1 MILFAISLIPWFLYL
16 ALRTKK
22 ALHMLQQNL
31 YDENLRYFKW
41 LIQNINKVFGGRDLI
56 PLLFIL
62 VLLFDKIGL
71 SILFM
76 ALYFVVF
83 LYSYREIKNETYKK
97 PLVWTARVKRLI
109 ITTLLLYG
117 LPFLGIFYSYNQT
130 FISVYYL
137 HLIILAYLQYL
148 VLLVATKINIPVEK
162 IVYYYYKNKASH
174 KLKMMPH
181 LKVIGITGSY
191 GKTSSKNILSDI
203 LNVKYNALPTPRNLN
218 TPYGLMIT
226 INNHMDKFDEILI
239 AEMGAYKR
247 GEVRD
252 LCRFVKPKYGILTVI
267 GTAHLEL
274 FGSEENIQR
283 SKFELI
289 ENLPSD
295 GIGILNGDDSKQLNY
310 PIKNNCKLIW
320 IGIENKKV
328 DIRAENIKMSH
339 RGTKF
344 DVFFKD
350 VNKKYSFE
358 TKLLGYANI
367 YNILAAIALGCE
379 FGIKKEQ
386 LQYAVKGVRAVAH
399 RLELKKMANDLY
411 FIDDAY
417 SSNQAGSKMA
427 LDVLK
432 MMPGKKIIITPGM
445 VDLGDKQYE
454 FNKEFGQYMATV
466 CDEVILVGKKQTKP
480 IQDGL
485 KTKEY
490 NLSKIHLVNDVKL
503 AFDMI
508 HKLKEKTTYVLIEN
522 DLTDIFKE

>member
-1 MILFAISLIPWFLYL
+1 MVLFIFSLIPWFLYL

-41 LIQNINKVFGGRDLI
+41 LMQNINKAFGGRDLI

-62 VLLFDKIGL
+62 VLLFKKPLL

-76 ALYFVVF
+76 ILYFVIF
-83 LYSYREIKNETYKK
+83 LYSYWEIKRETYKK
-97 PLVWTARVKRLI
+97 PLVWTARVKRLL
-109 ITTLLLYG
+109 ITTLLLYV
-117 LPFLGIFYSYNQT
+117 LPFLGIFYAYNQA

-148 VLLVATKINIPVEK
+148 ILLVAVKINIPVEK
-162 IVYYYYKNKASH
+162 IVYYYYKNKAIK
-174 KLKMMPH
+174 KLKAMSN

-226 INNHMDKFDEILI
+226 INNHIDKFDEILI

-252 LCRFVKPKYGILTVI
+252 LCHFVKPKYGILTVI

-283 SKFELI
+283 AKFELI
-289 ENLPSD
+289 ESLPSD
-295 GIGILNGDDSKQLNY
+295 GIGILNGDDLAQLNY

-320 IGIENKKV
+320 IGIENKKA
-328 DIRAENIKMSH
+328 DIRAKNIKMSYQ
-339 RGTKF
+339 GTTF
-344 DVFFKD
+344 DVFFK
-350 VNKKYSFE
+350 NINQKYSFE

-367 YNILAAIALGCE
+367 YNILAAIALGSE
-379 FGIKKEQ
+379 LGIKGEQ
-386 LQYAVKGVRAVAH
+386 LQYAVKSVRAVPH
-399 RLELKKMANDLY
+399 RLELKKIANDLY
-411 FIDDAY
+411 LIDDAY

-454 FNKEFGQYMATV
+454 FNKEFGQNIASV

-485 KTKEY
+485 KAKKY
-490 NLSKIHLVNDVKL
+490 NSSKIHIVNDVTI

-508 HKLKEKTTYVLIEN
+508 YKLKEKTTYVLIEN